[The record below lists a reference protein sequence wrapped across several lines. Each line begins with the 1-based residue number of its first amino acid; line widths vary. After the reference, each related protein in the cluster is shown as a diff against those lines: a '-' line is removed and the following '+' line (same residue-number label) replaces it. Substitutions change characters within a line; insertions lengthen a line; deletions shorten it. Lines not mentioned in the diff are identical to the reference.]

1 MKTNLFLAALLGF
14 APFVSEAR
22 VLPAPASLGA
32 KPGSLKPAPGPVVGG
47 KAFQS
52 KPGLAQTSHCGAK
65 CAAAGSKILTAGVIS
80 AFNDTIMKA
89 PELAETLGE
98 MAKEL
103 PDIYGVRRE
112 AGKTYTAEVTASSY
126 AAATVLAA
134 RSGDQPWL
142 AAVKEYGQGLQDGT
156 VSREQQRA
164 VERNCFL

>member
-14 APFVSEAR
+14 APFFSEAR

-112 AGKTYTAEVTASSY
+112 AGKTYTAEVTASSMPPRLFWPRE
-126 AAATVLAA
+126 AETSHGLPQ
-134 RSGDQPWL
+134 S
-142 AAVKEYGQGLQDGT
+142 KEYGQGLQDGT